1 MTTMHL
7 LVGAYKTKCFGFS
20 LAANLQTVSHPAY
33 SQWLMLQELILHVY
47 VWVENENVRLQAIP
61 NEIHNF
67 LWQIQYVCY
76 TTIK

>member
-1 MTTMHL
+1 
-7 LVGAYKTKCFGFS
+7 
-20 LAANLQTVSHPAY
+20 
-33 SQWLMLQELILHVY
+33 MLQELILHVY
-47 VWVENENVRLQAIP
+47 MWVENENVRLQAIP